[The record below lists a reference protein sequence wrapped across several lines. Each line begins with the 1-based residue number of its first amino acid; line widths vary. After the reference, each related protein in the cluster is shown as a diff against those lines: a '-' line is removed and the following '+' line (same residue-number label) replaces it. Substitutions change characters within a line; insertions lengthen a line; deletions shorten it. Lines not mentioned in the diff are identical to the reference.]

1 MRIYTKTGD
10 KGMTRIIGGSKVSKD
25 NIRIDAYGTLDE
37 LNSLIGYTITT
48 LGAEPEIQAELEQI
62 QQQLFD
68 AGGDLATEEG
78 KRAYKLTSEP
88 VAWLEDRIDI
98 YADEPPEIEKFI
110 LPGGTQAASL
120 LHMARTVTRR
130 AEREIVGM
138 LKIASS
144 NEEVLKYVNR
154 LSDYFLPLP
163 ESSITALVK
172 QTFFTKIPN
181 SFSAIKRNNKKPL
194 QTSKP
199 ERFSF
204 FKNVELKIHQQALIK
219 HQSYDNG

>member
-1 MRIYTKTGD
+1 
-10 KGMTRIIGGSKVSKD
+10 
-25 NIRIDAYGTLDE
+25 
-37 LNSLIGYTITT
+37 
-48 LGAEPEIQAELEQI
+48 
-62 QQQLFD
+62 
-68 AGGDLATEEG
+68 
-78 KRAYKLTSEP
+78 LTSEP

-154 LSDYFLPLP
+154 LSDYFF
-163 ESSITALVK
+163 AV
-172 QTFFTKIPN
+172 
-181 SFSAIKRNNKKPL
+181 AR
-194 QTSKP
+194 
-199 ERFSF
+199 
-204 FKNVELKIHQQALIK
+204 V
-219 HQSYDNG
+219 

>member
-25 NIRIDAYGTLDE
+25 NVRIDAYGTLDE
-37 LNSLIGYTITT
+37 LNSLIGFTITT
-48 LGAEPEIQAELEQI
+48 LGDEPEIQAELEQI

-78 KRAYKLTSEP
+78 KRDYKLTSEP

-138 LKIASS
+138 LKIAST
-144 NEEVLKYVNR
+144 NQEVIKYVNR
-154 LSDYFLPLP
+154 LSDYFFAVARVVNYRAG
-163 ESSITALVK
+163 ETDIFYKNSELV
-172 QTFFTKIPN
+172 F
-181 SFSAIKRNNKKPL
+181 RNKK
-194 QTSKP
+194 K
-199 ERFSF
+199 
-204 FKNVELKIHQQALIK
+204 
-219 HQSYDNG
+219 

>member
-110 LPGGTQAASL
+110 LPRGTQAASL

-154 LSDYFLPLP
+154 LSDYFFAVARVVNYRAG
-163 ESSITALVK
+163 EKDIFYKNSELV
-172 QTFFTKIPN
+172 F
-181 SFSAIKRNNKKPL
+181 RNKK
-194 QTSKP
+194 K
-199 ERFSF
+199 
-204 FKNVELKIHQQALIK
+204 
-219 HQSYDNG
+219 

>member
-172 QTFFTKIPN
+172 KTFLQKIPN

-204 FKNVELKIHQQALIK
+204 
-219 HQSYDNG
+219 

>member
-88 VAWLEDRIDI
+88 VAWLEDRIASMPMNHQKSKNLSCQVERKQPR
-98 YADEPPEIEKFI
+98 YCTWLEP
-110 LPGGTQAASL
+110 
-120 LHMARTVTRR
+120 
-130 AEREIVGM
+130 
-138 LKIASS
+138 
-144 NEEVLKYVNR
+144 
-154 LSDYFLPLP
+154 
-163 ESSITALVK
+163 
-172 QTFFTKIPN
+172 
-181 SFSAIKRNNKKPL
+181 
-194 QTSKP
+194 
-199 ERFSF
+199 
-204 FKNVELKIHQQALIK
+204 
-219 HQSYDNG
+219 

>member
-163 ESSITALVK
+163 ESSITAQVK
-172 QTFFTKIPN
+172 QTFSTKIPN

-204 FKNVELKIHQQALIK
+204 F
-219 HQSYDNG
+219 

>member
-1 MRIYTKTGD
+1 MQED
-10 KGMTRIIGGSKVSKD
+10 S
-25 NIRIDAYGTLDE
+25 
-37 LNSLIGYTITT
+37 
-48 LGAEPEIQAELEQI
+48 
-62 QQQLFD
+62 
-68 AGGDLATEEG
+68 ATEEG

-154 LSDYFLPLP
+154 LSDYFFAVARVVNYRAG
-163 ESSITALVK
+163 EKDI
-172 QTFFTKIPN
+172 FTKIPN